1 MFFNGYKIF
10 IFVKIML
17 ILKEINMRKII
28 VIFIFMLG
36 TVGYSQENRPTYM
49 AEGDLVKVTYY
60 YENGALKTQGFFKDK
75 KLTGEWVG
83 FDKSGNKVQLGY
95 YDNGQK
101 VGKWFV
107 WTKESLKEINYE
119 DNTIA
124 SVNIWKSESKV
135 ALNNK

>member
-1 MFFNGYKIF
+1 MYICKGNVNFKTLM
-10 IFVKIML
+10 IM
-17 ILKEINMRKII
+17 KKII
-28 VIFIFMLG
+28 TLVVLCLTIAVYAQDKQPTFKA
-36 TVGYSQENRPTYM
+36 EN
-49 AEGDLVKVTYY
+49 DLVKATYY
-60 YENGALKTQGFFKDK
+60 YEDGSIKTQGYFKDK

-119 DNTIA
+119 ENTIA
-124 SVNIWKSESKV
+124 SVNVWKSESKV